1 MRSLKVQ
8 RENAEPET
16 WCFPRTKLWDAYIW
30 SSGFCWKIVETVWLQ
45 PHDEGCS
52 GKCITRVSTFSS
64 QVWFNLTSY
73 YQVIRF
79 VLVELS
85 SYFFIFVLASAEP
98 LSCIKH
104 FYSSGFVKSIQST
117 RKRTLFPK
125 HTKGYQ
131 SVTRLLSESR
141 GTMYY
146 VLCEN
151 DTLATWKN
159 PLCTTYSS
167 FSILVLTTTTLLL
180 WFCTILILPSLNVK
194 TT

>member
-1 MRSLKVQ
+1 MMVHKLVLYLKQSYIHTVRSLKVQ

-85 SYFFIFVLASAEP
+85 SYFFYFCTRLCGTSK
-98 LSCIKH
+98 LHQTFLFFRFCKKH
-104 FYSSGFVKSIQST
+104 
-117 RKRTLFPK
+117 PK
-125 HTKGYQ
+125 HSK
-131 SVTRLLSESR
+131 
-141 GTMYY
+141 
-146 VLCEN
+146 
-151 DTLATWKN
+151 KN
-159 PLCTTYSS
+159 S
-167 FSILVLTTTTLLL
+167 F
-180 WFCTILILPSLNVK
+180 P
-194 TT
+194 